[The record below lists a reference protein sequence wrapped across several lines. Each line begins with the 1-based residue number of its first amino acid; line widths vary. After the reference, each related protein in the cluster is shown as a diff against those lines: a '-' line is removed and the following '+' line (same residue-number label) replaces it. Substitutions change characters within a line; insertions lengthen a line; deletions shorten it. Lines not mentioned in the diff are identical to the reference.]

1 MPMKNPHK
9 YNTRIGS
16 AQQHQFAEVPH
27 ADIQRSTFDR
37 SHGLKTTFN
46 AGELVPVYVDEALPG
61 DTFSCNLTAFSR
73 LATPIHPTMDNAF
86 MDSHFFAV
94 PVRLVWD
101 DFEEFM
107 GETKTYKAAGATRL
121 DGTPDFTAAAPIP
134 PTITSGGSGEA
145 EQSLSDYFGIPTKIA
160 ALEFSA
166 LWHRAYTLVWNDWFR
181 DENLQAPKTI
191 LTTSGADA
199 TAYPLL
205 NRGKKHDYFTSALPW
220 PQKGADV
227 TIPLGT
233 TAPVYGTGKSLGLTD
248 GNFTGGLSTGS
259 TYLRGA
265 TGDYDKAPGDTGG
278 VGSSLADN
286 TVYGVVESGVSG
298 LAADLTDATAATI
311 NQLRLAFATQ
321 KFLEIQARGGSR
333 YIEVIKN
340 HFNVTSPDARLQRPE
355 YLGGG
360 SSPVNI
366 SPVAQTSSTDATTP
380 QGNLSAIG
388 TTVLSGHSFTKS
400 FTEHTIIIGMV
411 SVRTDLTYQQGLNRM
426 FSRETIYDY
435 YWPTLSTIGEQAVK
449 NKEIYAQG
457 SAADE
462 TTFGYQERYAEYRYK
477 PSSITGKFRSNATGT
492 LESWHY
498 AQEYSALPLLGDS
511 WIQVTDTNVQRT
523 LAVASEPQFIFDS
536 LFKLKCTRPMPVNSV
551 PGGTHF

>member
-46 AGELVPVYVDEALPG
+46 AGELVPIYVDEALPG

-121 DGTPDFTAAAPIP
+121 DGTPDFTVAAPIP
-134 PTITSGGSGEA
+134 PTITAGGSGEA
-145 EQSLSDYFGIPTKIA
+145 EQSLSDYFGIPTKVA
-160 ALEFSA
+160 GLEFSA

-199 TAYPLL
+199 TTYALL

-233 TAPVYGTGKSLGLTD
+233 TAPVVTD
-248 GNFTGGLSTGS
+248 GTKIRISADNGAWENASIFNDGTTLKIQDYTGS
-259 TYLRGA
+259 
-265 TGDYDKAPGDTGG
+265 
-278 VGSSLADN
+278 GSTNRDAYFGN
-286 TVYGVVESGVSG
+286 NSG
-298 LAADLTDATAATI
+298 LQADLTDATSATI

-355 YLGGG
+355 YLG
-360 SSPVNI
+360 
-366 SPVAQTSSTDATTP
+366 
-380 QGNLSAIG
+380 
-388 TTVLSGHSFTKS
+388 
-400 FTEHTIIIGMV
+400 
-411 SVRTDLTYQQGLNRM
+411 
-426 FSRETIYDY
+426 
-435 YWPTLSTIGEQAVK
+435 
-449 NKEIYAQG
+449 
-457 SAADE
+457 
-462 TTFGYQERYAEYRYK
+462 AEAHR
-477 PSSITGKFRSNATGT
+477 
-492 LESWHY
+492 
-498 AQEYSALPLLGDS
+498 
-511 WIQVTDTNVQRT
+511 
-523 LAVASEPQFIFDS
+523 
-536 LFKLKCTRPMPVNSV
+536 
-551 PGGTHF
+551 

>member
-46 AGELVPVYVDEALPG
+46 AGELVPIYVDEALPG

-121 DGTPDFTAAAPIP
+121 DGTPDFTVAAPII
-134 PTITSGGSGEA
+134 PTITAGGSGEA
-145 EQSLSDYFGIPTKIA
+145 EQSLSDYFGIPTKVA

-166 LWHRAYTLVWNDWFR
+166 LWHRAYTLIWNDWFR

-199 TAYPLL
+199 TTYALL

-233 TAPVYGTGKSLGLTD
+233 RANVTVDVDGEGSTKHVSVYSTTSSQYESLYSATD
-248 GNFTGGLSTGS
+248 YAVATGGPVTQTANRL
-259 TYLRGA
+259 Y
-265 TGDYDKAPGDTGG
+265 
-278 VGSSLADN
+278 
-286 TVYGVVESGVSG
+286 
-298 LAADLTDATAATI
+298 ADLSDATSATI

-400 FTEHTIIIGMV
+400 FTEHTIVIGMV

-536 LFKLKCTRPMPVNSV
+536 LFKLKCTRPMPVNSI

>member
-1 MPMKNPHK
+1 MKNPHRS
-9 YNTRIGS
+9 NTRVGS
-16 AQQHQFAEVPH
+16 ARQHQFAEVPH
-27 ADIQRSTFDR
+27 ADIRRSTFDR

-46 AGELVPVYVDEALPG
+46 AGQLVPIYADEALPG
-61 DTFSCNLTAFSR
+61 DTFSCNVTAFSR

-86 MDSHFFAV
+86 MDTHFFAV
-94 PVRLVWD
+94 PVRLVWE

-107 GETKTYKAAGATRL
+107 GETKTYKAAGSSRL
-121 DGTPDFTAAAPIP
+121 DGTPDFTVAAPVP
-134 PTITSGGSGEA
+134 PTITAGGSGEA
-145 EQSLSDYFGIPTKIA
+145 EASLSDYLGIPTKVA
-160 ALEFSA
+160 SLEFSA

-181 DENLQAPKTI
+181 DENLQAPKDI
-191 LTTSGADA
+191 SMASGADS
-199 TAYPLL
+199 TTYNLL

-227 TIPLGT
+227 TLPLGT
-233 TAPVYGTGKSLGLTD
+233 SAPVTQDGILKLGNSAGTSFADTVADTSNNSWNYDNVTGSFTNGEDMYYKS
-248 GNFTGGLSTGS
+248 GLS
-259 TYLRGA
+259 
-265 TGDYDKAPGDTGG
+265 
-278 VGSSLADN
+278 
-286 TVYGVVESGVSG
+286 
-298 LAADLTDATAATI
+298 ADLSTATSATI

-321 KFLEIQARGGSR
+321 KFLEKQARSGSR
-333 YIEVIKN
+333 YIEVIKG

-366 SPVAQTSSTDATTP
+366 SPVAQTSSTDSVTP

-400 FTEHTIIIGMV
+400 FTEHTIVIGLV

-435 YWPTLSTIGEQAVK
+435 YWPTLSTIGEQTVK

-457 SAADE
+457 SSADDE
-462 TTFGYQERYAEYRYK
+462 TFGYQERYAEYRYK
-477 PSSITGKFRSNATGT
+477 PSNITGKFRSNASGT

-498 AQEYSALPLLGDS
+498 AQEYASLPLLGDS

-536 LFKLKCTRPMPVNSV
+536 LFKLKCTRPMPVNSI

>member
-46 AGELVPVYVDEALPG
+46 AGELVPIYVDEALPG

-94 PVRLVWD
+94 PIRLVWD

-107 GETKTYKAAGATRL
+107 GETKTYKPAGVTRL
-121 DGTPDFTAAAPIP
+121 DGTPDFTVAAPIP
-134 PTITSGGSGEA
+134 PTITAGGSGEA
-145 EQSLSDYFGIPTKIA
+145 EQSLSDYFGIPTKVA

-181 DENLQAPKTI
+181 DENLQAPKTV

-199 TAYPLL
+199 TAYTLL

-233 TAPVYGTGKSLGLTD
+233 TAPVTGIGKLNQNWVENSTNVYESGQTTGTVNYPAPAQFYGTQT
-248 GNFTGGLSTGS
+248 
-259 TYLRGA
+259 
-265 TGDYDKAPGDTGG
+265 
-278 VGSSLADN
+278 DN
-286 TVYGVVESGVSG
+286 TFYVNQEGTTGYP
-298 LAADLTDATAATI
+298 AIYADLSEATSATI

-400 FTEHTIIIGMV
+400 FTEHTIVIGMV

-457 SAADE
+457 TSADE

>member
-46 AGELVPVYVDEALPG
+46 AGELVPIYVDEALPG

-107 GETKTYKAAGATRL
+107 GETKTYKAAGSSRL
-121 DGTPDFTAAAPIP
+121 DGTPDFTVAAPIP
-134 PTITSGGSGEA
+134 PTITAGGSGEA
-145 EQSLSDYFGIPTKIA
+145 EASLSDYFGIPTKVA
-160 ALEFSA
+160 GLEFSA

-181 DENLQAPKTI
+181 DENLQAPKTL

-199 TAYPLL
+199 TTYALL

-233 TAPVYGTGKSLGLTD
+233 SAPVNSTNTIIDYSA
-248 GNFTGGLSTGS
+248 STGAGAWVNAT
-259 TYLRGA
+259 TYNDGSAPHEMVLQSPTSGSLSNVEGIVFGSN
-265 TGDYDKAPGDTGG
+265 TG
-278 VGSSLADN
+278 L
-286 TVYGVVESGVSG
+286 E
-298 LAADLTDATAATI
+298 ADLTTATSATI

-388 TTVLSGHSFTKS
+388 TTVLSGHSFTKIVS
-400 FTEHTIIIGMV
+400 QNTLLSSVLV

-457 SAADE
+457 SQQP
-462 TTFGYQERYAEYRYK
+462 TKQ
-477 PSSITGKFRSNATGT
+477 RSAIKSVMRN
-492 LESWHY
+492 
-498 AQEYSALPLLGDS
+498 
-511 WIQVTDTNVQRT
+511 TDTSQVQ
-523 LAVASEPQFIFDS
+523 
-536 LFKLKCTRPMPVNSV
+536 
-551 PGGTHF
+551 

>member
-46 AGELVPVYVDEALPG
+46 AGELVPIYVDEALPG

-86 MDSHFFAV
+86 MDTHFFAV

-107 GETKTYKAAGATRL
+107 GETKTYKAAGSSRL
-121 DGTPDFTAAAPIP
+121 DGTPDFTVTAPVP
-134 PTITSGGSGEA
+134 PTITAGGSGEA
-145 EQSLSDYFGIPTKIA
+145 EASLSDYFGIPTKIA

-181 DENLQAPKTI
+181 DENLQAPKTV

-199 TAYPLL
+199 TTYNLL

-220 PQKGADV
+220 PQKGEDV

-233 TAPVYGTGKSLGLTD
+233 TAPVSRKTNAAGMTVFQAGTETEA
-248 GNFTGGLSTGS
+248 GNFPLYSKSDGAGTSSFTNASATPTYSLDPNGGL
-259 TYLRGA
+259 
-265 TGDYDKAPGDTGG
+265 
-278 VGSSLADN
+278 
-286 TVYGVVESGVSG
+286 E
-298 LAADLTDATAATI
+298 ADLTAATGATI

-400 FTEHTIIIGMV
+400 FTEHTIVIGMV

-498 AQEYSALPLLGDS
+498 AQEYAALPLLGDS

-536 LFKLKCTRPMPVNSV
+536 LFKLKCTRPMPVFSI

>member
-1 MPMKNPHK
+1 MKNPHK

-16 AQQHQFAEVPH
+16 AQQHQFSEVPH

-46 AGELVPVYVDEALPG
+46 AGELVPIYVDEALPG

-107 GETKTYKAAGATRL
+107 GETKTYKAAGSGRL
-121 DGTPDFTAAAPIP
+121 DGTPDFTVAAPIP
-134 PTITSGGSGEA
+134 PTITAGGSGEA

-160 ALEFSA
+160 SLEFSA

-191 LTTSGADA
+191 DTTSGADTTTYA
-199 TAYPLL
+199 LL

-227 TIPLGT
+227 TLPLAGS
-233 TAPVYGTGKSLGLTD
+233 AKVKLEH
-248 GNFTGGLSTGS
+248 FAGS
-259 TYLRGA
+259 TTDLDGEYALYSGA
-265 TGDYDKAPGDTGG
+265 DSKIAGN
-278 VGSSLADN
+278 ADWTVSAGN
-286 TVYGVVESGVSG
+286 TTFVSTDR
-298 LAADLTDATAATI
+298 ANFYADLTDATSATI

-400 FTEHTIIIGMV
+400 FTEHTIVIGMV

-536 LFKLKCTRPMPVNSV
+536 LFKLRCTRPMPVNSI

>member
-46 AGELVPVYVDEALPG
+46 AGELVPIYVDEALPG

-94 PVRLVWD
+94 PIRLVWD

-107 GETKTYKAAGATRL
+107 GETKTYKAAGTDRL
-121 DGTPDFTAAAPIP
+121 DGTPDFTVAAPVP
-134 PTITSGGSGEA
+134 PTITAGGSGEA

-166 LWHRAYTLVWNDWFR
+166 LWHRAYTLIWNDWFR

-199 TAYPLL
+199 TTYALL

-227 TIPLGT
+227 TLPLGVS
-233 TAPVYGTGKSLGLTD
+233 APITMDGVQDVGYADIMTSGGSVQSTLT
-248 GNFTGGLSTGS
+248 TGGSGGQVYSTTRDTADGS
-259 TYLRGA
+259 LLY
-265 TGDYDKAPGDTGG
+265 
-278 VGSSLADN
+278 
-286 TVYGVVESGVSG
+286 
-298 LAADLTDATAATI
+298 ADLTDATSSTI

-400 FTEHTIIIGMV
+400 FTEHTIVIGLV

-457 SAADE
+457 TSADE

-498 AQEYSALPLLGDS
+498 AQEYASLPLLGDS

-536 LFKLKCTRPMPVNSV
+536 LFKLKCTRPMPVNSI

>member
-16 AQQHQFAEVPH
+16 SQQHQFSEVPH

-46 AGELVPVYVDEALPG
+46 AGELIPIYVDEALPG

-86 MDSHFFAV
+86 MDTHFFAV

-107 GETKTYKAAGATRL
+107 GETKTYKAAGSDRL
-121 DGTPDFTAAAPIP
+121 DGTPDFSVAAPVP
-134 PTITSGGSGEA
+134 PTITAGGSGEA
-145 EQSLSDYFGIPTKIA
+145 EFSLSDYFGIPTKQA
-160 ALEFSA
+160 NLEFSA

-181 DENLQAPKTI
+181 DENLQAPKTV

-199 TAYPLL
+199 TTYNLL

-233 TAPVYGTGKSLGLTD
+233 TAPVYYGT
-248 GNFTGGLSTGS
+248 N
-259 TYLRGA
+259 
-265 TGDYDKAPGDTGG
+265 
-278 VGSSLADN
+278 VGSGGTAAN
-286 TVYGVVESGVSG
+286 GQFTVANVTSGGESKFAYSATVGGASTNNPAG
-298 LAADLTDATAATI
+298 SNIDLIADLTDATAATI

-366 SPVAQTSSTDATTP
+366 SPVAQTSSTDSTTP

-400 FTEHTIIIGMV
+400 FTEHTIVIGLV

-457 SAADE
+457 TADDE
-462 TTFGYQERYAEYRYK
+462 LTFGYQERYAEYRYK
-477 PSSITGKFRSNATGT
+477 PSSVTGKFRSNATGT

-498 AQEYSALPLLGDS
+498 AQEYASLPLLGDS

-536 LFKLKCTRPMPVNSV
+536 LFKLRCTRPMPVNSI

>member
-46 AGELVPVYVDEALPG
+46 AGELVPIYCDESLPG
-61 DTFSCNLTAFSR
+61 DTFSCNLTAFAR

-86 MDSHFFAV
+86 MDTHFFAV

-107 GETKTYKAAGATRL
+107 GETKTYKAAGTDRL
-121 DGTPDFTAAAPIP
+121 DGTPDFSVAAPIP
-134 PTITSGGSGEA
+134 PTITAGGSGEA
-145 EQSLSDYFGIPTKIA
+145 EASLSDYFGIPTKIA
-160 ALEFSA
+160 GLEFSA

-199 TAYPLL
+199 TAYALL

-233 TAPVYGTGKSLGLTD
+233 SAQVHLPNGIGNDVSVFSDTTGAYQLLRAPASNSDFVTQD
-248 GNFTGGLSTGS
+248 ASTS
-259 TYLRGA
+259 I
-265 TGDYDKAPGDTGG
+265 KADA
-278 VGSSLADN
+278 L
-286 TVYGVVESGVSG
+286 Y
-298 LAADLTDATAATI
+298 ADLSDATSATI

-355 YLGGG
+355 FLGGG

-400 FTEHTIIIGMV
+400 FTEHTIVIGLV

-523 LAVASEPQFIFDS
+523 LAVATEPQFIFDS

>member
-16 AQQHQFAEVPH
+16 AQQHQFSEVPH

-46 AGELVPVYVDEALPG
+46 AGQLVPIYVDEALPG

-86 MDSHFFAV
+86 MDTHFFAV

-107 GETKTYKAAGATRL
+107 GETKTYKAAGSDRL
-121 DGTPDFTAAAPIP
+121 DGTPDFTVAAPVP
-134 PTITSGGSGEA
+134 PTITAGGSGET
-145 EQSLSDYFGIPTKIA
+145 EGSLSDYFGIPTKVPG
-160 ALEFSA
+160 LEFSA

-191 LTTSGADA
+191 STTSGADA
-199 TAYPLL
+199 TAYTLL

-233 TAPVYGTGKSLGLTD
+233 SANVVTDAGDGDNWSIYNTTTSDYQKSVAATSPAFIQVAGTAGTEANRL
-248 GNFTGGLSTGS
+248 
-259 TYLRGA
+259 Y
-265 TGDYDKAPGDTGG
+265 
-278 VGSSLADN
+278 
-286 TVYGVVESGVSG
+286 
-298 LAADLTDATAATI
+298 ADLSDATSATI

-400 FTEHTIIIGMV
+400 FTEHTIVIGMV

-477 PSSITGKFRSNATGT
+477 PSSVTGKFRSNATGT

-498 AQEYSALPLLGDS
+498 AQEYAALPLLGDA

-536 LFKLKCTRPMPVNSV
+536 LFKLRCTRPMPVNSI

>member
-1 MPMKNPHK
+1 
-9 YNTRIGS
+9 
-16 AQQHQFAEVPH
+16 
-27 ADIQRSTFDR
+27 
-37 SHGLKTTFN
+37 
-46 AGELVPVYVDEALPG
+46 
-61 DTFSCNLTAFSR
+61 
-73 LATPIHPTMDNAF
+73 
-86 MDSHFFAV
+86 
-94 PVRLVWD
+94 
-101 DFEEFM
+101 M
-107 GETKTYKAAGATRL
+107 GETKTYKAPGATRL
-121 DGTPDFTAAAPIP
+121 DGTPDFTVAAPIP
-134 PTITSGGSGEA
+134 PTITAGGSGEA
-145 EQSLSDYFGIPTKIA
+145 EFSLADYFGIPTKQA
-160 ALEFSA
+160 NLEFSA

-191 LTTSGADA
+191 STASGADA
-199 TAYPLL
+199 TTYELL

-233 TAPVYGTGKSLGLTD
+233 AANVVATAGGNDFVTVEAPNGDNYKMNDD
-248 GNFTGGLSTGS
+248 GGFSIKTANVTEASN
-259 TYLRGA
+259 
-265 TGDYDKAPGDTGG
+265 DYK
-278 VGSSLADN
+278 L
-286 TVYGVVESGVSG
+286 Y
-298 LAADLTDATAATI
+298 ADLSDATSATI

-400 FTEHTIIIGMV
+400 FTEHPIVIGLV

-457 SAADE
+457 TADDE
-462 TTFGYQERYAEYRYK
+462 LTFGYQERYAEYRYK
-477 PSSITGKFRSNATGT
+477 PSSVTGKFRSNATGT

-498 AQEYSALPLLGDS
+498 AQEYASLPLLGDS

-536 LFKLKCTRPMPVNSV
+536 LFKLRCTRPMPVNSI

>member
-1 MPMKNPHK
+1 MRNPHK
-9 YNTRIGS
+9 HNTRIGS
-16 AQQHQFAEVPH
+16 AHQHKFSEVPH

-37 SHGLKTTFN
+37 THGLKTTFN
-46 AGELVPVYVDEALPG
+46 AGQLIPVYVDEALPG
-61 DTFSCNLTAFSR
+61 DTFSCNMTAFSR

-86 MDSHFFAV
+86 MDSHFFAI

-107 GETKTYKAAGATRL
+107 GETKTYKAPGATRL
-121 DGTPDFTAAAPIP
+121 DGTPDFTVAAPIP
-134 PTITSGGSGEA
+134 PTITAGGSGEA
-145 EQSLSDYFGIPTKIA
+145 EFSLADYFGIPTKQA
-160 ALEFSA
+160 NLEFSA

-181 DENLQAPKTI
+181 DENLQAPKTV

-199 TAYPLL
+199 TAYELL

-233 TAPVYGTGKSLGLTD
+233 TAPVTVDTFQGTS
-248 GNFTGGLSTGS
+248 S
-259 TYLRGA
+259 
-265 TGDYDKAPGDTGG
+265 TGDYVNLIGLNNDQPAITFNATYGTTAGQTDPQTG
-278 VGSSLADN
+278 
-286 TVYGVVESGVSG
+286 SGQNLV
-298 LAADLTDATAATI
+298 ADLSDATAATI

-400 FTEHTIIIGMV
+400 FTEHTIVIGLV

-457 SAADE
+457 TADDE
-462 TTFGYQERYAEYRYK
+462 LTFGYQERYAEYRYK
-477 PSSITGKFRSNATGT
+477 PSSVTGKFRSNATGT

-498 AQEYSALPLLGDS
+498 AQEYASLPLLGDS
-511 WIQVTDTNVQRT
+511 WIQVTDNNVQRT

-536 LFKLKCTRPMPVNSV
+536 LFKLRCTRPMPVNSI

>member
-16 AQQHQFAEVPH
+16 AQQHQFSEVPH

-46 AGELVPVYVDEALPG
+46 AGQLVPIYVDEALPG

-86 MDSHFFAV
+86 MDTHFFAV

-107 GETKTYKAAGATRL
+107 GETKTYKAAGSSRL
-121 DGTPDFTAAAPIP
+121 DGTPDFTVAAPVP
-134 PTITSGGSGEA
+134 PTITAGGSGET
-145 EQSLSDYFGIPTKIA
+145 EGSLSDYFGIPTKVGG
-160 ALEFSA
+160 LEFSA
-166 LWHRAYTLVWNDWFR
+166 LWHRAYTLCWNDWFR

-191 LTTSGADA
+191 DTTSGGDTTTYA
-199 TAYPLL
+199 LL

-233 TAPVYGTGKSLGLTD
+233 VAPIATNTATNDEVSVYSTSNSSYKQLYSNSSKDLSMSGTA
-248 GNFTGGLSTGS
+248 
-259 TYLRGA
+259 GA
-265 TGDYDKAPGDTGG
+265 
-278 VGSSLADN
+278 
-286 TVYGVVESGVSG
+286 ESDR
-298 LAADLTDATAATI
+298 LYADLSDATAATI

-400 FTEHTIIIGMV
+400 FTEHTIVIGMV

-477 PSSITGKFRSNATGT
+477 PSSVTGKFRSNATGT

-498 AQEYSALPLLGDS
+498 AQEYASLPLLGDS

>member
-1 MPMKNPHK
+1 MKNPHK
-9 YNTRIGS
+9 HNTRIGS
-16 AQQHQFAEVPH
+16 AHQHKFSEVPH

-46 AGELVPVYVDEALPG
+46 AGQLIPVYVDEALPG
-61 DTFSCNLTAFSR
+61 DTFSCNMTAFSR

-86 MDSHFFAV
+86 MDSHFFAI

-107 GETKTYKAAGATRL
+107 GETKTYKAAGSSRL
-121 DGTPDFTAAAPIP
+121 DGTPDFTVAAPIP
-134 PTITSGGSGEA
+134 PTITAGGSGEA
-145 EQSLSDYFGIPTKIA
+145 EFSLADYFGIPTKKA
-160 ALEFSA
+160 NLEFSA

-191 LTTSGADA
+191 DTTSGADTTTYA
-199 TAYPLL
+199 LL

-233 TAPVYGTGKSLGLTD
+233 SANVVSDVADGSDGLISYYNTD
-248 GNFTGGLSTGS
+248 AGAYQNMYSASTQVHQTGGGT
-259 TYLRGA
+259 
-265 TGDYDKAPGDTGG
+265 
-278 VGSSLADN
+278 
-286 TVYGVVESGVSG
+286 VVEANK
-298 LAADLTDATAATI
+298 LYADLSDATSATI

-340 HFNVTSPDARLQRPE
+340 HFNVTSPDARLQRAE
-355 YLGGG
+355 FLGGG

-366 SPVAQTSSTDATTP
+366 SPVAQTSSTDSTTP

-400 FTEHTIIIGMV
+400 FTEHTIVIGLV

-435 YWPTLSTIGEQAVK
+435 YWPTLSTIGEQAIK

-457 SAADE
+457 TADDDL
-462 TTFGYQERYAEYRYK
+462 TFGYAERYAEYRYK
-477 PSSITGKFRSNATGT
+477 PSSVTGKFRSNASGT

-498 AQEYSALPLLGDS
+498 AQEYASLPLLGDS

-523 LAVASEPQFIFDS
+523 LAVATEPQFIFDS
-536 LFKLKCTRPMPVNSV
+536 LFKLRCTRPMPVNSI

>member
-1 MPMKNPHK
+1 MKNPHRS
-9 YNTRIGS
+9 NTRVGS
-16 AQQHQFAEVPH
+16 ARQHQFSEVPH
-27 ADIQRSTFDR
+27 ADIRRSTFDR

-46 AGELVPVYVDEALPG
+46 AGQLVPIYADEALPG
-61 DTFSCNLTAFSR
+61 DTFSCNVTAFSR

-86 MDSHFFAV
+86 MDTHFFAV
-94 PVRLVWD
+94 PVRLVWE

-107 GETKTYKAAGATRL
+107 GETKTYKAPGSSRL
-121 DGTPDFTAAAPIP
+121 DGTPDFTVAAPVP
-134 PTITSGGSGEA
+134 PTITASGSGEA
-145 EQSLSDYFGIPTKIA
+145 EASLSDYLGIPTKVA
-160 ALEFSA
+160 NLEFSA

-181 DENLQAPKTI
+181 DENLQAPKDI
-191 LTTSGADA
+191 SLASGTDA
-199 TAYPLL
+199 TSYTLL

-227 TIPLGT
+227 TLPLGSS
-233 TAPVYGTGKSLGLTD
+233 APIAAPATSTVGNAVGIKTQYGDRTELDTSGAALNLKSSQ
-248 GNFTGGLSTGS
+248 GGDFELF
-259 TYLRGA
+259 
-265 TGDYDKAPGDTGG
+265 
-278 VGSSLADN
+278 
-286 TVYGVVESGVSG
+286 
-298 LAADLTDATAATI
+298 ADLSEATSATI

-321 KFLEIQARGGSR
+321 KFLEKQARSGSR
-333 YIEVIKN
+333 YIEVIKG

-366 SPVAQTSSTDATTP
+366 SPVAQTSSTDSVTP

-400 FTEHTIIIGMV
+400 FTEHTIVIGLV

-426 FSRETIYDY
+426 FSRQTIYDY
-435 YWPTLSTIGEQAVK
+435 YWPTLSTIGEQTVK

-457 SAADE
+457 SSVDDE
-462 TTFGYQERYAEYRYK
+462 TFGYQERYAEYRYK
-477 PSSITGKFRSNATGT
+477 PSNITGKFRSNATGT

-498 AQEYSALPLLGDS
+498 AQEYASLPLLGDS

-536 LFKLKCTRPMPVNSV
+536 LFKLKCTRPMPVNSI

>member
-16 AQQHQFAEVPH
+16 AQQHQFSEVPH

-46 AGELVPVYVDEALPG
+46 AGQLVPIYVDEALPG

-107 GETKTYKAAGATRL
+107 GETKTYKAAGSDRL
-121 DGTPDFTAAAPIP
+121 DGTPDFSVAAPVP
-134 PTITSGGSGEA
+134 PTITAGGSGEA

-160 ALEFSA
+160 NLEFSA

-199 TAYPLL
+199 TTYALL
-205 NRGKKHDYFTSALPW
+205 NRGKKHDYFTSSLPW

-227 TIPLGT
+227 TIPLGSTATVRTEAT
-233 TAPVYGTGKSLGLTD
+233 TIESNEVVNRIAGTGQIAIANT
-248 GNFTGGLSTGS
+248 NPVN
-259 TYLRGA
+259 YL
-265 TGDYDKAPGDTGG
+265 Y
-278 VGSSLADN
+278 
-286 TVYGVVESGVSG
+286 
-298 LAADLTDATAATI
+298 ADLTDATAATI

-400 FTEHTIIIGMV
+400 FTEHTIVIGLV

-477 PSSITGKFRSNATGT
+477 PSSVTGKFRSNATGS

-498 AQEYSALPLLGDS
+498 AQEYASLPLLGDS
-511 WIQVTDTNVQRT
+511 WIQVTDSNVQRT

-536 LFKLKCTRPMPVNSV
+536 LFKLRCTRPMPVNSI

>member
-46 AGELVPVYVDEALPG
+46 AGELIPIYVDEALPG

-107 GETKTYKAAGATRL
+107 GETKTYQAAGSSRL
-121 DGTPDFTAAAPIP
+121 DGTPDFTVAAPIP
-134 PTITSGGSGEA
+134 PTITAGGTGEA
-145 EQSLSDYFGIPTKIA
+145 EASLSDYFGIPTKIA

-199 TAYPLL
+199 TAYTIL

-233 TAPVYGTGKSLGLTD
+233 VAPVLGLGTENQSYEGAKTVYETNGTGTTS
-248 GNFTGGLSTGS
+248 FTNAKNISEDVAAGRLWVEQ
-259 TYLRGA
+259 
-265 TGDYDKAPGDTGG
+265 DP
-278 VGSSLADN
+278 DN
-286 TVYGVVESGVSG
+286 TGFPGIY
-298 LAADLTDATAATI
+298 ADLSEATSATI

-400 FTEHTIIIGMV
+400 FTEHTIVIGMV

-457 SAADE
+457 SAADD

-498 AQEYSALPLLGDS
+498 AQEYASLPLLGDS

-536 LFKLKCTRPMPVNSV
+536 LFKLKCTRPMPVNSI

>member
-1 MPMKNPHK
+1 
-9 YNTRIGS
+9 
-16 AQQHQFAEVPH
+16 
-27 ADIQRSTFDR
+27 
-37 SHGLKTTFN
+37 
-46 AGELVPVYVDEALPG
+46 
-61 DTFSCNLTAFSR
+61 
-73 LATPIHPTMDNAF
+73 
-86 MDSHFFAV
+86 
-94 PVRLVWD
+94 
-101 DFEEFM
+101 M
-107 GETKTYKAAGATRL
+107 GETKTYKAAGSDRL
-121 DGTPDFTAAAPIP
+121 DGTPDFTVAAPVP
-134 PTITSGGSGEA
+134 PTITAGGSGEA

-160 ALEFSA
+160 GLEFSA

-191 LTTSGADA
+191 DTTSGADTTTYA
-199 TAYPLL
+199 LL

-233 TAPVYGTGKSLGLTD
+233 SAKIVGGDMTFSGTNDTDNRANIYDSSGNIRGLKAIDDGPLFGADTAIGT
-248 GNFTGGLSTGS
+248 
-259 TYLRGA
+259 A
-265 TGDYDKAPGDTGG
+265 TPLY
-278 VGSSLADN
+278 
-286 TVYGVVESGVSG
+286 
-298 LAADLTDATAATI
+298 ADLSDATSATI

-400 FTEHTIIIGMV
+400 FTEHTIVIGMV

-435 YWPTLSTIGEQAVK
+435 YWPTLSTIGEQSVL

-457 SAADE
+457 TSADDDV
-462 TTFGYQERYAEYRYK
+462 FGFQERYSEYRYK
-477 PSSITGKFRSNATGT
+477 PSSVTGKFRSNATGT

-498 AQEYSALPLLGDS
+498 AQEYASLPLLGDS

-536 LFKLKCTRPMPVNSV
+536 LFKLRCTRPMPVNSV